1 METME
6 QEKNLQ
12 APSWTPFVERS
23 FWGRVKATFAFVWGN
38 KLTLSCF
45 AVPFVV
51 LFVLLDSLPSVSS
64 FLGNIA
70 KIILFPLVLSI
81 CSAVKDNKD
90 LKGVNTGGRYGSV
103 ILEQI
108 VYGILTGLTLVLPL
122 VIIFVVYW
130 AICVG
135 GVMDVSTSSLLEP
148 QTWLSFGLLSIPFV
162 VLFALLGIV
171 INLGAV
177 KVSVYERNSEVASAV
192 KYAWK
197 ILKGNWWSTIGFY
210 AVCYFAL
217 LLVVVFLAVILERV
231 NQILDSS
238 LFLNISVS
246 VIAVFYLAY
255 VYTID
260 VYQFEHLRCKYEKKQ
275 AEEET
280 PVEEY
285 VKTCAEKP
293 VAEEQAH

>member
-23 FWGRVKATFAFVWGN
+23 FWERVKATFAFVWGN

-45 AVPFVV
+45 AVPLVV
-51 LFVLLDSLPSVSS
+51 LFVLLDGLSSASS

-90 LKGVNTGGRYGSV
+90 LKGVNTGGRFGSV

-122 VIIFVVYW
+122 GFIFVVYL
-130 AICVG
+130 AICV

-162 VLFALLGIV
+162 VLFALLEIV

-217 LLVVVFLAVILERV
+217 LLVVVFLAVIFEGV
-231 NQILDSS
+231 IQILDSS
-238 LFLNISVS
+238 LFLNISAS
-246 VIAVFYLAY
+246 VIAVFCLVYI
-255 VYTID
+255 YTID
-260 VYQFEHLRCKYEKKQ
+260 VYQFEHLRCKYEKNLPV
-275 AEEET
+275 EET

-293 VAEEQAH
+293 AAEEQTH

>member
-6 QEKNLQ
+6 QEKNIQ

-23 FWGRVKATFAFVWGN
+23 FWERVKATYAFVWGN

-45 AVPFVV
+45 AVPLVV
-51 LFVLLDSLPSVSS
+51 LFVLLDGLSSASS

-70 KIILFPLVLSI
+70 KIIFFPLVLSI

-90 LKGVNTGGRYGSV
+90 LKGVNTGGRFGSV

-122 VIIFVVYW
+122 VFIFVVYL
-130 AICVG
+130 AICV

-162 VLFALLGIV
+162 VLFALLDIV

-210 AVCYFAL
+210 AVCYFTL
-217 LLVVVFLAVILERV
+217 LLVVVFLAVIFEGV
-231 NQILDSS
+231 IQILDSS
-238 LFLNISVS
+238 LFLNISAS
-246 VIAVFYLAY
+246 VIAVFCLVYI
-255 VYTID
+255 YTID
-260 VYQFEHLRCKYEKKQ
+260 VYQFGHLSSKYEKKQ
-275 AEEET
+275 AEEAALT
-280 PVEEY
+280 EEP
-285 VKTCAEKP
+285 AEQEP
-293 VAEEQAH
+293 EA

>member
-51 LFVLLDSLPSVSS
+51 LFVWLDSLPSASS

-90 LKGVNTGGRYGSV
+90 LKGVNTGGRFGSV

-122 VIIFVVYW
+122 VFIFVVYL
-130 AICVG
+130 AICV

-210 AVCYFAL
+210 AACYFAL
-217 LLVVVFLAVILERV
+217 LLVVVFLAIIFAGV
-231 NQILDSS
+231 NVILDSS
-238 LFLNISVS
+238 LFLNISAS
-246 VIAVFYLAY
+246 VIAVFCLAY
-255 VYTID
+255 IYVID
-260 VYQFEHLRCKYEKKQ
+260 VYQFGHLSSKYEKNL
-275 AEEET
+275 
-280 PVEEY
+280 PVEATEAEEY
-285 VKTCAEKP
+285 VKTYVDEPA
-293 VAEEQAH
+293 AEEQGR

>member
-1 METME
+1 ME

-23 FWGRVKATFAFVWGN
+23 FWGRVKATYAFVWGN

-64 FLGNIA
+64 SLGNIA
-70 KIILFPLVLSI
+70 KIIFFPLVLSI

-90 LKGVNTGGRYGSV
+90 LKGVNTGSRYGSV

-122 VIIFVVYW
+122 VIIFVVYL
-130 AICVG
+130 AICV

-217 LLVVVFLAVILERV
+217 LLVVVFLAVIIEGV
-231 NQILDSS
+231 IQILDSS
-238 LFLNISVS
+238 LFLNISAS
-246 VIAVFYLAY
+246 VIAVFCLAY

-260 VYQFEHLRCKYEKKQ
+260 VYQFGHLSSKYEKKQ
-275 AEEET
+275 SEEAALTEAPAEQEPE
-280 PVEEY
+280 
-285 VKTCAEKP
+285 A
-293 VAEEQAH
+293 

>member
-23 FWGRVKATFAFVWGN
+23 FWGRVKATYAFVWGN

-64 FLGNIA
+64 SLGNIA
-70 KIILFPLVLSI
+70 KIIFFPLVLSI

-90 LKGVNTGGRYGSV
+90 LKGVNTGSRYGSV

-122 VIIFVVYW
+122 VIIFVVYL
-130 AICVG
+130 AICV

-217 LLVVVFLAVILERV
+217 LLVVVFLAVIIEGV
-231 NQILDSS
+231 IQILDSS
-238 LFLNISVS
+238 LFLNISAS
-246 VIAVFYLAY
+246 VIAVFCLAY

-260 VYQFEHLRCKYEKKQ
+260 VYQFGHLSSKYEKKQ
-275 AEEET
+275 SEEAALTEAPAEQEPE
-280 PVEEY
+280 
-285 VKTCAEKP
+285 A
-293 VAEEQAH
+293 

>member
-23 FWGRVKATFAFVWGN
+23 FWGRVKATYAFVWGN

-51 LFVLLDSLPSVSS
+51 LFVWLDSLPSASS
-64 FLGNIA
+64 SLGNIA

-90 LKGVNTGGRYGSV
+90 LKGVNTGGRFGSV

-122 VIIFVVYW
+122 VIIFVVYL
-130 AICVG
+130 AICV

-148 QTWLSFGLLSIPFV
+148 QTWLSFCLLSIPFV

-217 LLVVVFLAVILERV
+217 LLVAVFLAVIFEGV

-238 LFLNISVS
+238 LFLNISAS
-246 VIAVFYLAY
+246 VIAVFCLAY
-255 VYTID
+255 IYTID

-275 AEEET
+275 AEEAAFTEA
-280 PVEEY
+280 P
-285 VKTCAEKP
+285 AEQEP
-293 VAEEQAH
+293 EA

>member
-1 METME
+1 MVTME

-23 FWGRVKATFAFVWGN
+23 FWERVKATFAFVWGN

-45 AVPFVV
+45 AVPLVV
-51 LFVLLDSLPSVSS
+51 LFVWLDSLPSASS

-70 KIILFPLVLSI
+70 KIIFFPLVLSI

-122 VIIFVVYW
+122 VIIFVVYL
-130 AICVG
+130 AICV

-162 VLFALLGIV
+162 VLFALLDIV

-217 LLVVVFLAVILERV
+217 LLVVVFLAVIFEGV

-238 LFLNISVS
+238 LFLNISAS
-246 VIAVFYLAY
+246 VIAVFCLAY

-260 VYQFEHLRCKYEKKQ
+260 VYQFGHLSSKYEKKQ
-275 AEEET
+275 AEEAALTEA
-280 PVEEY
+280 P
-285 VKTCAEKP
+285 AEQEP
-293 VAEEQAH
+293 EA